1 MKVKV
6 KIYAVEDSE
15 TKKVYKMGETLDL
28 PEDRA
33 YIAIQHGYVEEVK
46 DGKHNTSK
54 SRKAVTS
61 DNN

>member
-15 TKKVYKMGETLDL
+15 TKKVYKMGDTLEL

-33 YIAIQHGYVEEVK
+33 FIAILRGFVEEVK
-46 DGKHNTSK
+46 DGKHNASK
-54 SRKAVTS
+54 SHKAVTS